1 MNIIY
6 RVSVFC
12 LFVTLTSCLS
22 DHASTIY
29 QHTIVPAPQE
39 VLLVNDF
46 IDITTLPENLGTTEN
61 DFGAFQF
68 LLDQV
73 IFAPHSLVTK
83 ENLTSDRLQLEIT
96 TSLEE
101 DAYVLASS
109 EDAIHILGGSDRA
122 VRHGIMTL
130 SQLIT
135 EEGTVPIG
143 IIKDQPDYEYRSL
156 MIDLSR
162 NWHSVA
168 NLKQLIALAGFYK
181 LKYVHVHLTDDSLFT
196 FPSEAFP
203 NLMSEQHYSKNDF
216 KELNAFAK
224 AYGITLIP
232 EIDMPGHS
240 SAFIRA
246 DAKRWAIEN
255 TNANYYTLNMGSE
268 QVYEGIQVLL
278 EEVAE
283 AFPESPYIH
292 IGGDEVHTGGFDT
305 DPQVQAYMKEYKLA
319 SLNDLYHHFIVRVGE
334 QVKKVGKQPMIWS
347 GFNGQSSVNIPKD
360 FVIMAWDMSDYT
372 PQMLLDDQYTIIN
385 ASWKPLYVVNNR
397 KWSPET
403 IYNWSPR
410 QWKTHQT
417 PDSLSGHLVKQSQM
431 IAGGSMCAW
440 EQGQYKEL
448 ISLRKRL
455 AAMSER
461 LWNSDKTDYTSYVLR
476 NKASDKQ
483 LDAILFPFRLIE
495 EGLTQGDWED
505 ANRYENFQ
513 FEDTLSIKI
522 QSKQEDI
529 TVHYTQDGRIPTL
542 TDPVYTAPIILQKT
556 GVISFQAFKHQKAI
570 GHTLEKKYFLAPIK
584 ANIKGLIT
592 DLPPHSWQH
601 HKFADSLTL
610 TFTTKRKGT
619 LRYTIDGN
627 RPKATSTIYKDPLVI
642 HDTKTVQI
650 GLFDDM
656 DMQIGSS
663 WGHGYVK
670 PGLETSL
677 TTHKPVITSQ
687 GENELWT
694 SSLINDGEI
703 ARRDHWGL
711 RTNGNNWAVID
722 LENEY
727 VITRFKTYTY
737 WDGSRFY
744 EYTIDVSVDG
754 DSWQQVVDRST
765 NREISTP
772 EGTEDHISPT
782 KARFIRLNLL
792 RNSANPSLHLV
803 EFQAFED

>member
-1 MNIIY
+1 
-6 RVSVFC
+6 
-12 LFVTLTSCLS
+12 LTSCLS

-46 IDITTLPENLGTTEN
+46 IDVTTLPENLGTTEN
-61 DFGAFQF
+61 DFGEFQF

-73 IFAPHSLVTK
+73 IFTPHSLVTK
-83 ENLTSDRLQLEIT
+83 ENLT
-96 TSLEE
+96 
-101 DAYVLASS
+101 
-109 EDAIHILGGSDRA
+109 GSDRA

-135 EEGTVPIG
+135 EQGTVPIG

-162 NWHSVA
+162 NWHSVV

-181 LKYVHVHLTDDSLFT
+181 LKYVHLHLTDDSLFT

-203 NLMSEQHYSKNDF
+203 NLMSEQHYSKNDL

-246 DAKRWAIEN
+246 DAQRWGIEN

-319 SLNDLYHHFIVRVGE
+319 SLNDLYHHFIIRVGE

-347 GFNGQSSVNIPKD
+347 GFNGKSSVNIPKD

-403 IYNWSPR
+403 IYNWSPQ
-410 QWKTHQT
+410 QWKGDQT
-417 PDSLSGHLVKQSQM
+417 PDALRGHRVDSTTM
-431 IAGGSMCAW
+431 IIGGSMCSW
-440 EQGQYKEL
+440 GQGQYKEL
-448 ISLRKRL
+448 ISIRKRL

-461 LWNSDKTDYTSYVLR
+461 LWNANSTDYNSYVSR
-476 NKASDKQ
+476 SEMSDQ
-483 LDAILFPFRLIE
+483 RLDAILFPFILNE
-495 EGLTQGDWED
+495 KGLTNGEWED
-505 ANRYENFQ
+505 ANRYENFE
-513 FEDTLSIKI
+513 FGDALSLEI
-522 QSKQEDI
+522 SPKQEGI
-529 TVHYTQDGRIPTL
+529 KVHYTRDGSTPTIQS
-542 TDPVYTAPIILQKT
+542 PVYTSPMVLNET
-556 GVISFQAFKHQKAI
+556 GLISFQAFKNQKPV
-570 GHTLEKKYFLAPIK
+570 GQTLEKKYFLAPIH
-584 ANIKGLIT
+584 ATVSGLVNE
-592 DLPPHSWQH
+592 LPPHSWEN
-601 HKFADSLTL
+601 HKFADSVV
-610 TFTTKRKGT
+610 FHFSSQREGT
-619 LRYTIDGN
+619 LRYTTDGS
-627 RPKATSTIYKDPLVI
+627 RPNGTSTIYEQSLVLDDSKTI
-642 HDTKTVQI
+642 HI
-650 GLFDDM
+650 GLFDDS
-656 DMQIGSS
+656 DTQIGTIWSDE
-663 WGHGYVK
+663 YVK
-670 PGLETSL
+670 LGLETSL
-677 TTHKPVITSQ
+677 TTGKPVSTCH
-687 GENELWT
+687 GNNELGVP
-694 SSLINDGEI
+694 SLINNGEI
-703 ARRDHWGL
+703 ARWDHWGTH
-711 RTNGNNWAVID
+711 TNGNNWVIID
-722 LENEY
+722 LEKEHL
-727 VITRFKTYTY
+727 ITRFKTYTF
-737 WDGSRFY
+737 WDGYRYY
-744 EYTIDVSVDG
+744 EYTIDVSMNGV
-754 DSWQQVVDRST
+754 SWQQVVDRST

-772 EGTEDHISPT
+772 DGTEDHISPT

-803 EFQAFED
+803 EFQAFDD